1 MLHLPPPPPVSQ
13 QQDKQHKY
21 ENNPYCFHIISDF
34 ITTDNIKKLEILESN
49 LSQKYPC
56 KIQVHIINDD
66 FFKHLNSWGF
76 NGDSSHTIYY
86 RILIDRILPKDIE
99 KILYIDTDMLVLSDI
114 REIFKT
120 DLKDKI
126 LASSS
131 GSINVVP
138 CRIKFKSLKGD
149 NKLTIDFKQYFCS
162 GLMLIN
168 MPQWRAQNAESKCIS
183 FLQDYEAIY
192 PDQDTLNY
200 VAQDNIDLSS
210 TWGVLIYQY
219 ILNSLKEPQKT
230 RLEYQNILSNVK
242 IIHCN
247 GPAKPWSNFYFIADS
262 GIKRLVFDT
271 WWENAMKTQG
281 FIDELSSLKARLESE
296 RLNYCM
302 HEVMENLN
310 VSLFNLTAGMQDIL
324 HNTRYVRDEIE
335 KRKKRAYALRHPHKA
350 LRNLWRKL
358 FSRN

>member
-56 KIQVHIINDD
+56 KIQVHIIDNSI
-66 FFKHLNSWGF
+66 FQNLNLWGF
-76 NGDSSHTIYY
+76 NGDSSLATYY
-86 RILIDRILPKDIE
+86 RIIIDRILPKDIE

-114 REIFKT
+114 RELFYVNL
-120 DLKDKI
+120 DDSI

-131 GSINVVP
+131 GYTRYVP
-138 CRIKFKSLKGD
+138 FKREFISKERTL
-149 NKLTIDFKQYFCS
+149 NIEFERYFCA
-162 GLMLIN
+162 GLLLIN
-168 MPQWRAQNAESKCIS
+168 MPKWRTQDIESKALD
-183 FLQDYEAIY
+183 FLATYKPEY
-192 PDQDTLNY
+192 NDQDALNY
-200 VAQDNIDLSS
+200 CVRECTPLSS

-281 FIDELSSLKARLESE
+281 FIDELRSLKARLESE